1 MSQISDKPMN
11 HIVMQDRLGPKN
23 DRVAPAR
30 PAQADP
36 IVSMVDVRKR
46 FGALAAV
53 DGISLSV
60 MPGEILGIIGRSGAG
75 KSTLIRCLNGLERPE
90 SGRVEILGQSLDD
103 LSEPDLRLV
112 RGRIGMIFQHFNLL
126 SSKTVAE
133 NVALPLKI
141 AGVPATQRRARIADM
156 LHLVGLDAKTN
167 AYPAQLS
174 GGQKQRV
181 GIARALAASPALLL
195 SDEATSA
202 LDPETTASILDL
214 LRDINRQLGLTI
226 VLITHEMSVIRA
238 LAQRVIVLDKG
249 QIAEQGPTQ
258 RIFTAPATELTRRL
272 IGSDHRHAALS
283 PDRLS
288 PTYQPGHFAMLRMVL
303 QPSESAA
310 RILSALATAFG
321 REPLLLDATLD
332 PINGR
337 IVQTLTL
344 AVFDADAQRITTL
357 RETLALPATSIE
369 LVGYAQHPL

>member
-1 MSQISDKPMN
+1 
-11 HIVMQDRLGPKN
+11 MQDRLGPKN

>member
-1 MSQISDKPMN
+1 
-11 HIVMQDRLGPKN
+11 
-23 DRVAPAR
+23 
-30 PAQADP
+30 
-36 IVSMVDVRKR
+36 MVDVRKR

-53 DGISLSV
+53 DGITLSV
-60 MPGEILGIIGRSGAG
+60 MPAEILGIIGRSGAG

-103 LSEPDLRLV
+103 LSEPDLRRV

-258 RIFTAPATELTRRL
+258 RIFTAPSTELTRRL
-272 IGSDHRHAALS
+272 IGSEHRHAALS

-310 RILSALATAFG
+310 RVLSALATEFG

-332 PINGR
+332 PIDGR
-337 IVQTLTL
+337 NVQTLTL